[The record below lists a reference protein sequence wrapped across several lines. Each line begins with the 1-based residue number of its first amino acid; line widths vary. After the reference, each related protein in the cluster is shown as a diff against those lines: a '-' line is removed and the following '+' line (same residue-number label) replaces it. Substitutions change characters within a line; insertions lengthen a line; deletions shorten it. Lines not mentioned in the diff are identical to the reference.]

1 MKRVILFFALVIL
14 AFPLEG
20 NAQRSLS
27 RNKARRQQALMSRQ
41 WIADAREKYE
51 QAIEEEVF
59 EWGNLKLKFK
69 AITYGEKP
77 DDGRSLYISMHGGGG
92 APTAVNDQQWR
103 NQIHLYKP
111 AEGVYVAPRAPWDA
125 WNMWFQEG
133 IDELFEMLIQAAVA
147 HWDVNPDK
155 VYLMGYSAGGDGV
168 WRMAPRM
175 ADRWAAASM
184 MAGHP
189 GEASQV
195 NLRNTPFMIWMG
207 ENDAAYNRKTLAV
220 KHGAIM
226 DSLQVAD
233 PVGYVHETHIIRDKG
248 HWMERIDTLAV
259 PWMAKHSR
267 NPYPEKIVW
276 RQELVARTAM
286 YWLAAPSDE
295 CTHGATVI
303 AERKGNV
310 IDISQCDYSCLTLY
324 LNDEM
329 FNLNRSVEVRYQGKR
344 IFKGRVPRTSENL
357 QQTLT
362 ERGDLRYCFPA
373 SVEVKIPSK

>member
-1 MKRVILFFALVIL
+1 MKRVVLFFALAVL
-14 AFPLEG
+14 AFPLEA
-20 NAQRSLS
+20 NAQKSLS
-27 RNKARRQQALMSRQ
+27 RNKARRQQMLMSQQ
-41 WIADAREKYE
+41 WIADAYKKYE
-51 QAIEEEVF
+51 QAVEDEVF
-59 EWGNLKLKFK
+59 ESGDLKLKFK

-77 DDGRSLYISMHGGGG
+77 ADGRSLYISMHGGGSVP
-92 APTAVNDQQWR
+92 AAVNDQQWR

-133 IDELFEMLIQAAVA
+133 LDELFEMLIQASVA

-155 VYLMGYSAGGDGV
+155 VYLLGYSAGGDGV

-195 NLRNTPFMIWMG
+195 NLRNTHFMIWMG
-207 ENDAAYNRKTLAV
+207 ENDSAYDRNTLAV

-226 DSLQVAD
+226 DSLHWAD
-233 PVGYVHETHIIRDKG
+233 PQGYFHETHIVKGKG
-248 HWMERIDTLAV
+248 HWMDRVDAQAV
-259 PWMAKHSR
+259 PWMAQFKR
-267 NPYPEKIVW
+267 NPYPDKIAW
-276 RQELVARTAM
+276 RQESVVRTSF
-286 YWLAAPSDE
+286 YWLSVPE
-295 CTHGATVI
+295 CECRHGATIV

-310 IDISQCDYSCLTLY
+310 FDILQCDYSHITLY

-329 FNLNRSVEVRYQGKR
+329 CDLDKPIEIYYQGKR
-344 IFKGRVPRTSENL
+344 IFKGRVYRTLENM
-357 QQTLT
+357 QQTLAQ
-362 ERGDLRYCFPA
+362 RGDLRYIFPA
-373 SVEVKIPSK
+373 KVEVKLLD

>member
-1 MKRVILFFALVIL
+1 MALE
-14 AFPLEG
+14 AEWRN
-20 NAQRSLS
+20 NAY
-27 RNKARRQQALMSRQ
+27 NNYA
-41 WIADAREKYE
+41 
-51 QAIEEEVF
+51 QAIENNVF
-59 EWGNLKLKFK
+59 TSGDLKLKIKPVF
-69 AITYGEKP
+69 YGDKP
-77 DDGRSLYISMHGGGG
+77 ADGRSLYISLHGGGST
-92 APTAVNDQQWR
+92 PTAVNDQQWR
-103 NQIHLYKP
+103 NQIGLYAP

-133 IDELFEMLIQAAVA
+133 IDELFEMLIQAAVS
-147 HWDVNPDK
+147 HWEVNPDK
-155 VYLMGYSAGGDGV
+155 VYLLGYSAGGDGV

-207 ENDAAYNRKTLAV
+207 ENDAAYNRNALAV

-226 DSLQVAD
+226 DSLQTAD
-233 PVGYVHETHIIRDKG
+233 PAGYVHQTHIIKGKG
-248 HWMERIDTLAV
+248 HWMDRVDAQAL
-259 PWMAKHSR
+259 PWMAQFRR

-286 YWLAAPSDE
+286 YWLSAPKEE
-295 CTHGATVI
+295 CKHGSTVI
-303 AERKGNV
+303 VERKGNV

-329 FNLNRSVEVRYQGKR
+329 FNLDRPIEVRYQGKR
-344 IFKGRVPRTSENL
+344 IFKGRVPRTSETL
-357 QQTLT
+357 QQTLA

-373 SVEVKIPSK
+373 KVEVKISKE